1 MPMQLNQRAMA
12 QQTDRLAREQRDIAN
27 QLTDLNQRMGGGEDV
42 LGRVDELAKEADA
55 IARAMEGGR
64 PPPQVLARQERLFH
78 RLLDAGRTLEKDE
91 ESDERVGER
100 PGEVD
105 RNAVG
110 ALNPALFETTSRY
123 RVPTP
128 EELRGLPP
136 AYRKLILDYFAR
148 INRTPE
154 REGREPM

>member
-1 MPMQLNQRAMA
+1 
-12 QQTDRLAREQRDIAN
+12 
-27 QLTDLNQRMGGGEDV
+27 MGGREDV
-42 LGRVDELAKEADA
+42 LGRVDELAREADA
-55 IARAMEGGR
+55 IARAMERGG

-91 ESDERVGER
+91 ESDERVGES
-100 PGEVD
+100 PGDFE

-110 ALNPALFETTSRY
+110 ALNPALFESGTRY

-136 AYRKLILDYFAR
+136 AYRKLILDYFER
-148 INRTPE
+148 INRKPDP
-154 REGREPM
+154 EGREPM

>member
-1 MPMQLNQRAMA
+1 M
-12 QQTDRLAREQRDIAN
+12 
-27 QLTDLNQRMGGGEDV
+27 NQRMGGREDV

-91 ESDERVGER
+91 ESEERVGER
-100 PGEVD
+100 PGDFE
-105 RNAVG
+105 RNAAG
-110 ALNPALFETTSRY
+110 TLNPALLDSANRY

-128 EELRGLPP
+128 EELRSLPP
-136 AYRKLILDYFAR
+136 AYRKLILDYFER
-148 INRTPE
+148 INRKPD